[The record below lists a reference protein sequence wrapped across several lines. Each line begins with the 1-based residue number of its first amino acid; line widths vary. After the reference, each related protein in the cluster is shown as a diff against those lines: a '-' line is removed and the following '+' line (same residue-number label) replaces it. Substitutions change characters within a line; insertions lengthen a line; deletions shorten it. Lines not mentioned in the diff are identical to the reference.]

1 MALPPVS
8 VGAVHDTVAKPL
20 PAVAVAPA
28 GAAGAVAGVTDEDGS
43 EGELLPLVLAA
54 MTVKVYGVPFVS
66 PFTVQVVAGGVP
78 VAVHPALAGDE
89 DTV

>member
-8 VGAVHDTVAKPL
+8 VGAVHDTEAKPL
-20 PAVAVAPA
+20 PAVAVAPV

-54 MTVKVYGVPFVS
+54 MTVKVYGVPLVR
-66 PFTVQVVAGGVP
+66 PLTVQVVAGAT
-78 VAVHPALAGDE
+78 AVQPALDGVEA
-89 DTV
+89 TV